1 MKKRLMV
8 ALLVL
13 AAMLVC
19 VAAAS
24 AEIFVPLT
32 VDEVPNLPEMPQG
45 PEFTLVTEEDR
56 YVLKTDWKDFFVDY
70 GLRIWANSYDE
81 NGEDYVEQEIEFS
94 YDETTSSFVSDS
106 VLTIPENDVTNTTL
120 LFVGDLYRDDT
131 GRWDDSVNIHY
142 NLKTLEKNSCFLTT
156 WRDDRQVDY
165 TWQNEQLVEWNNWS
179 DWSDSSLSVNFDDN
193 GDIMRYGYIPSN
205 AGDTSFPT
213 VYTREGD
220 MLQCG
225 FVVDGTEY
233 AYFDN
238 TWCLITDDNPWGE
251 PVAPPEGYDLA
262 KLRELFPPLID
273 PVPTSTASP
282 STEPTAAPTAEPT
295 AAPSDEPTSEPTPE
309 ATPAPT
315 ADPTAEPT
323 VAPTA
328 EPTPTP
334 TPTPSPYT
342 WYSHNTQ
349 GLVGL
354 PLRDLYPDLTDKWY
368 NVVPVDLT
376 VQGRQAYPLVASNL
390 FHMGT
395 AYVDILGDS
404 VTVTYKTPGNKWTA
418 YLAVEDEALAWFTA
432 PGDITTEFLENPAGE
447 VAFGEPVSISESLNG
462 QDVALLFI
470 CNHVTYRQP
479 CLGDTG
485 YLTRYWPNLPEWKE
499 YREGLMMLL
508 ERMGE

>member
-56 YVLKTDWKDFFVDY
+56 YVLKTDWKDFFVNY
-70 GLRIWANSYDE
+70 GLHIWANSYDE

-131 GRWDDSVNIHY
+131 GRWDDYVNIHY
-142 NLKTLEKNSCFLTT
+142 NLKTLQIESCSFRCEDGNIEYSWNGDQLT
-156 WRDDRQVDY
+156 
-165 TWQNEQLVEWNNWS
+165 EWSNYREL
-179 DWSDSSLSVNFDDN
+179 LSVSFDQTGHVN
-193 GDIMRYGYIPSN
+193 EYMYVPSN
-205 AGDTSFPT
+205 AGFDDRGG
-213 VYTREGD
+213 VYTIYTSDGI
-220 MLQCG
+220 MHSCG
-225 FVVDGTEY
+225 FMKDGVEYVYALGKNGTEIWY
-233 AYFDN
+233 GNDIILD
-238 TWCLITDDNPWGE
+238 T
-251 PVAPPEGYDLA
+251 PPEGYDLA

-328 EPTPTP
+328 EPTP

-432 PGDITTEFLENPAGE
+432 PGDITAEFLENPAGE

-479 CLGDTG
+479 CLGDMG

-499 YREGLMMLL
+499 YREELMGLL
-508 ERMGE
+508 ERIGE